1 MYSTVNAGGP
11 SPVHRGMRHL
21 LLLAV
26 LLFSSCGETP
36 DPWRA
41 DARQLLE
48 RTERLAQAGDLEA
61 ARGTLVEL
69 EKRGDAALLDRGR
82 AALARALL
90 AADHRDEAQVLL
102 GQVAWADKAPA
113 VAGELVGLDL
123 AIRWRGLFRAGQ
135 LISGMIPAVES
146 QDSDQGLPGGAWSA
160 REEAWIAWKALL
172 NGGVRMVEREGGR
185 VVMPAVPGW
194 VALARWT
201 YGEASWAETA
211 SVLGGDPA
219 VLLAAVHLHL
229 SEHDPERALDAA
241 ELLWRA
247 PGTIAD
253 EAYAALRRWQLR
265 RRSLGGDRLPLW
277 PFPAVDARLDEVAS
291 EHAAGDAAAHA
302 DVAAEREVGGAALQ
316 RALVQQAQL
325 SVVEPEESSV
335 VEADGTV
342 RREKTGAEWRLAFS
356 HDGLSLGLAESTVPV
371 GQPVICTVGGDY
383 RGSHRLELFRI
394 EDADAWERLRRRP
407 RREDLPAVAMAVRE
421 LAAGEGSA
429 SFPGL
434 SEGNWIVALS
444 ARACPVVVLRSVR
457 VAATALHVQAG
468 VDGVLAW
475 TVGRADGRG
484 VPCPLRVDWQ
494 LQRDAR
500 TAAGAAWNDATP
512 AWRAGFSEGFLG
524 RPDPAWMSDGSAA
537 DLAAGRAAGATA
549 AASDP
554 PFVLSATVTTGPDGV
569 LRLELPRE
577 LLGRAWTVRVAV
589 ERPSAHEEVTAAW
602 GEASSWTARVV
613 CWADK
618 PLVRP
623 GETLRFAGILRE
635 HDGERFRLPAGGSVG
650 EVRVG
655 GEPVWRGQLQPDVRG
670 MIGGSVAI
678 PAGAVEGAVEL
689 RLGGAVHRLAVCD
702 RVALPP
708 VLLSVAADGASL
720 LAGETRIL
728 RLHLSD
734 AAGAPLAATPIVIDM
749 HVTSR
754 DRGEPIPVEVPKSV
768 TTDLAGDAHVLVPTA
783 EGREATWIARLS
795 VVRDGRTWEIH
806 HTWSTTIFPFQVEA
820 EPEATTVEAGGVLRV
835 RLRLP
840 ADARV
845 RLQAMRGDQPL
856 AKPWPVTGGSD
867 GTAEV
872 LLAIEERHV
881 GADALRL
888 SADVPG
894 GGEVS
899 RRIALRITAHPPAD
913 GSEAVACLPERTRLA
928 PGDELGVTVGTSS
941 PGRDVLLLAGS
952 GAVIHHDLIR
962 VEAAVNRVACS
973 ITPAWGPET
982 HLQAVAWLPGR
993 GFTASRRTTL
1003 SILPIDRLLRVTLRP
1018 DRAEPRPGDAV
1029 RVRISVRDWKDQPV
1043 AGAGLTLGA
1052 VDQRLYALA
1061 EDATPDLWR
1070 FFHDH
1075 RRPWRLV
1082 AGDSVDQGTVS
1093 GLLWR
1098 SVVWRWQ
1105 GGEDGDPGMVGHGGA
1120 YSAHGGRGRK
1130 VLAASAIRSLG
1141 TEADPAIAW
1150 LSGVVSDAQGEAEV
1164 VVELPRSAG
1173 AWRLTARAAD
1183 GSAAVMVGEVRT
1195 VLTATRRLDVHL
1207 SGPRLARTGDRLVL
1221 QAEVA
1226 NHGDVNAT
1234 ITLRSGTNEQQVALD
1249 ARVRRTIAVPVTVP
1263 EPAVDAVVRRLGDHL
1278 GRIVRLPV
1286 TIAPGTA
1293 DEVTTELE
1301 VLTLPDGL
1309 PEHREL
1315 QLVAGSDGRLVLPV
1329 GIPASSL
1336 VHAELRAWPDLGAR
1350 RDAELLRWRS
1360 REDAQGAMAWL
1371 LASPGAQRRAELARR
1386 WPELDQSSAA
1396 QVVRLV
1402 AQRLG
1407 CGGGGLRDLAD
1418 DAVGDW
1424 LRARARL
1431 AGLPLSAP
1439 LRHRDPREALDGRIA
1454 IAGTALAEGWGEGAR
1469 QWRALAAE
1477 VGASDSALALA
1488 LGVDAARLAGDFA
1501 TQQVLMARLATVA
1514 WDDPLAAV
1522 LAAELL
1528 PAAGPAVTVPLRIAG
1543 HAVEAAAGAT
1553 WSGVLGE
1560 PLLLSAP
1567 AGAVV
1572 ALSLRWQAPV
1582 QPEDGKDSHIGAITL
1597 RVREGDGY
1605 RALRPGEAAPPD
1617 QPMLVSAT
1625 VQAGWRARF
1634 VLPGG
1639 LRSVAPPTTPARL
1652 LDVDTAW
1659 HWQIRDDDR
1668 STVGNLAYEWQESAS
1683 RRAAA
1688 LDAWNA
1694 ALARV
1699 EQRPI
1704 RTLREVEIVAA
1715 DAEAGPVLLTQGQAI
1730 AVMASGE
1737 GEMRWAEVRFERIS
1751 DHAYGGRQI
1760 LPRLRVATEDR
1771 PAETLP
1777 LTGHPQRAALLAAAV
1792 DGESLVWLVGQE
1804 RLWDGV
1810 IAILDPRIEHGLSD
1824 LQQHPACGRPGHWT
1838 SVQLRRWLDAEPG
1851 LDGFSADVVA
1861 RLEAAAQVLSLEWL
1875 VEQASASR
1883 DDRRQARAALQ
1894 GPQLPPRRAQAP
1906 IRGWFAAASKGSAL
1920 PGTTWETWLWNQ
1932 EVSQE
1937 TLHSLG
1943 YDGTLDGW
1951 ATFLRLEC
1959 DLPIRLGSGCT
1970 GGEPAPSGQL
1980 LGTAALAARDLVL
1993 TRQPDGTLLLA
2004 TSMPDHR
2011 ASPAPLDID
2020 WEDRDFA
2027 EALEAFNRLLANRGV
2042 RPLSVPPEFLEQ
2054 NPIPLTLRVKAMHWR
2069 DAAVFIG
2076 KISGLELVGHEFRRP
2091 AQP

>member
-1 MYSTVNAGGP
+1 
-11 SPVHRGMRHL
+11 MRHL

-26 LLFSSCGETP
+26 LLFSSCGESP

-61 ARGTLVEL
+61 ARGTLAEL

-82 AALARALL
+82 AALAHALL

-123 AIRWRGLFRAGQ
+123 AIRWRGLFRNGQ
-135 LISGMIPAVES
+135 MVSGMIPAVES
-146 QDSDQGLPGGAWSA
+146 EDSDRGLPGGAWIA
-160 REEAWIAWKALL
+160 RDQAWLAWKALL

-185 VVMPAVPGW
+185 VAMPAVPGW
-194 VALARWT
+194 LALAR
-201 YGEASWAETA
+201 YAHGESAWAETA
-211 SVLGGDPA
+211 SALGEDPA
-219 VLLAAVHLHL
+219 VLLDAVRLHL
-229 SEHDPERALDAA
+229 AEHDPERALAAA
-241 ELLWRA
+241 ELIWRT

-277 PFPAVDARLDEVAS
+277 PFPAVDARLDRTAA
-291 EHAAGDAAAHA
+291 EHTAGDAAAHA

-316 RALVQQAQL
+316 RAMAQQAQSPVVESEEL
-325 SVVEPEESSV
+325 SVQEEVETE
-335 VEADGTV
+335 
-342 RREKTGAEWRLAFS
+342 RREKTGAEWRLAFN
-356 HDGLSLGLAESTVPV
+356 HDGLSLGLAESTVAV
-371 GQPVICTVGGDY
+371 GQPVICNVGGDY
-383 RGSHRLELFRI
+383 RGSHRVELFRI
-394 EDADAWERLRRRP
+394 DDAGAWERLRRRP
-407 RREDLPAVAMAVRE
+407 RREDLPAETVAVRD
-421 LAAGEGSA
+421 LAPGQRSA

-434 SEGNWIVALS
+434 AEGNWILVLS

-484 VPCPLRVDWQ
+484 VACSLQVDWQ
-494 LQRDAR
+494 LLRDAR
-500 TAAGAAWNDATP
+500 TAAGPAWNDATP

-524 RPDPAWMSDGSAA
+524 RPDPAWMSDDAAA
-537 DLAAGRAAGATA
+537 DLAAGRATGAKA
-549 AASDP
+549 AAVDP
-554 PFVLSATVTTGPDGV
+554 PFASSATINTGPDGV
-569 LRLELPRE
+569 LRVDLPRE
-577 LLGRAWTVRVAV
+577 LLGRAWTVRVAID
-589 ERPSAHEEVTAAW
+589 RPSAHEEVTASW
-602 GEASSWTARVV
+602 GESSSWTARVV

-635 HDGERFRLPAGGSVG
+635 HDGERFRLPAAGSAG

-655 GEPVWRGQLQPDVRG
+655 GETVWRGPLLPDARG

-689 RLGGAVHRLAVCD
+689 RLDGVTHRLAVCD

-720 LAGETRIL
+720 LAGETRVL

-734 AAGAPLAATPIVIDM
+734 AAGAPLAATPIAIEM
-749 HVTSR
+749 NVTSR
-754 DRGEPIPVEVPKSV
+754 DQGLPIPVEVPQSV
-768 TTDLAGDAHVLVPTA
+768 TTDLAGDAQLLVPTA

-795 VVRDGRTWEIH
+795 VVRDGRVWEIH
-806 HTWSTTIFPFQVEA
+806 HAWSTTIFPFAVEA
-820 EPEATTVEAGGVLRV
+820 EPEATYVEAGGILRV

-840 ADARV
+840 VDARV

-856 AKPWPVTGGSD
+856 AQPWPVIGGSD

-899 RRIALRITAHPPAD
+899 RRIVLCIAARPPAES
-913 GSEAVACLPERTRLA
+913 SEAVACLPERTRLA

-952 GAVIHHDLIR
+952 GAVIHHDRIR

-982 HLQAVAWLPGR
+982 HLQAIAWLPGR

-1018 DRAEPRPGDAV
+1018 DRSEPRPGDAV

-1075 RRPWRLV
+1075 QRPWRLV
-1082 AGDSVDQGTVS
+1082 AGDTVDQGAVS
-1093 GLLWR
+1093 GVLWR

-1105 GGEDGDPGMVGHGGA
+1105 GGDDGDAGMVGRRGA
-1120 YSAHGGRGRK
+1120 AFGAHCGRGRK
-1130 VLAASAIRSLG
+1130 VVSASAIRSLG

-1150 LSGVVSDAQGEAEV
+1150 LSGVVSDPQGEAEV

-1195 VLTATRRLDVHL
+1195 VLTASRRLDVHL
-1207 SGPRLARTGDRLVL
+1207 SGPRLARVGDRLTL
-1221 QAEVA
+1221 QAEIA

-1234 ITLRSGTNEQQVALD
+1234 VTLRSGTGEQQVALD
-1249 ARVRRTIAVPVTVP
+1249 ANVRRTIAVPVTVP
-1263 EPAVDAVVRRLGDHL
+1263 EAATDAVVRRLGDHL

-1286 TIAPGTA
+1286 VLAPGTA
-1293 DEVTTELE
+1293 DEVMTEQE
-1301 VLTLPDGL
+1301 VLVLPDGL

-1315 QLVAGSDGRLVLPV
+1315 QLVAGSDGRLVLPLV
-1329 GIPASSL
+1329 IPAGSL
-1336 VHAELRAWPDLGAR
+1336 VHVETRAWPDLGAR

-1360 REDAQGAMAWL
+1360 REDARGAMAWL
-1371 LASPGAQRRAELARR
+1371 LAPAGAQRRAELARR
-1386 WPELDQSSAA
+1386 WPDLDQSPAA
-1396 QVVRLV
+1396 QAVRLV

-1407 CGGGGLRDLAD
+1407 CGGGGMRDLPD
-1418 DAVGDW
+1418 DDLGDW

-1439 LRHRDPREALDGRIA
+1439 LRHRDPPEALEGRIA
-1454 IAGTALAEGWGEGAR
+1454 IAGTALAEGWGEGQR
-1469 QWRALAAE
+1469 QWRTLAAE
-1477 VGASDSALALA
+1477 VGASDSALVLA
-1488 LGVDAARLAGDFA
+1488 LGVDAARLAGDSA
-1501 TQQVLMARLATVA
+1501 TQQVLLARLATLA

-1543 HAVEAAAGAT
+1543 HTVEAAAGAT

-1560 PLLLSAP
+1560 SMTLSAP

-1582 QPEDGKDSHIGAITL
+1582 QPDDEKGSRIGEIIL

-1617 QPMLVSAT
+1617 QAMLVSAT
-1625 VQAGWRARF
+1625 VQEGWRARF

-1639 LRSVAPPTTPARL
+1639 LRSIAPLAPVRL
-1652 LDVDTAW
+1652 LDVGTAW

-1668 STVGNLAYEWQESAS
+1668 STVGNLAYEWQEDAS
-1683 RRAAA
+1683 RRAVA
-1688 LDAWNA
+1688 LEAWDA
-1694 ALARV
+1694 ALARA

-1704 RTLREVEIVAA
+1704 RTLREVEVVAA
-1715 DAEAGPVLLTQGQAI
+1715 DAEAGPILCADGQAI

-1737 GEMRWAEVRFERIS
+1737 GELRWTEVRFERIK
-1751 DHAYGGRQI
+1751 DRAYGGRQI
-1760 LPRLRVATEDR
+1760 LPRLRIATEDR
-1771 PAETLP
+1771 LTETP
-1777 LTGHPQRAALLAAAV
+1777 LVTGHPQRAALLAAAV
-1792 DGESLVWLVGQE
+1792 DGESLHWLVEQE
-1804 RLWDGV
+1804 QLYDGI
-1810 IAILDPRIEHGLSD
+1810 IAILDPRIEHELWK
-1824 LQQHPACGRPGHWT
+1824 LQENPACGRQGHWT

-1851 LDGFSADVVA
+1851 LDGFSADVLA
-1861 RLEAAAQVLSLEWL
+1861 RLDVEAQFLHLEWL
-1875 VEQASASR
+1875 AKQASASR

-1894 GPQLPPRRAQAP
+1894 GPQLPPRRAPAT
-1906 IRGWFAAASKGSAL
+1906 IRGWFAAASKGGAL

-1943 YDGTLDGW
+1943 YDATLDGW

-1959 DLPIRLGSGCT
+1959 DLPIRLGSGCN
-1970 GGEPAPSGQL
+1970 GGEAAPVGPR

-2004 TSMPDHR
+2004 TSMPNFR
-2011 ASPAPLDID
+2011 ASPAPLDLD
-2020 WEDRDFA
+2020 WQDRDFA
-2027 EALEAFNRLLANRGV
+2027 EALEAFNRLLANRGM
-2042 RPLSVPPEFLEQ
+2042 RPLSVPPDFLAE
-2054 NPIPLTLRVKAMHWR
+2054 NPIPLTLRVKGMAWH
-2069 DAAVFIG
+2069 DAAGFIG
-2076 KISGLELVGHEFRRP
+2076 RVCGLQLVGHELKRP
-2091 AQP
+2091 LQP